1 MAEKE
6 RLTKFTIR
14 QSLKALQERRNF
26 ATLDELA
33 AAVAEDLADE
43 GFLLDV
49 EDQAKI
55 RKIVEDEGYTGR
67 FAIDDWLRRR
77 FKGSRLLPWI
87 SLAAAALLFIIS
99 SVVGAKIEGLVQGP
113 TKAAASSQ
121 VTAVFQA
128 PSTTSEREVPFKL
141 LLSNQGSEPLH
152 DLAVFISGPGP
163 VAEFH
168 VDHLDPKQP
177 KSLEGNFKVKPG
189 ETGTATL
196 VAYVVAPGFSLKS
209 EPVQVALQGAY
220 VADVGGP
227 GREVDGAAPEA
238 NYGEMAAP
246 QAQRRPAG
254 PAAHGKPAPAKGGAS
269 AVALESAAPSL
280 ARESA
285 APQKPAPP
293 QAAPPTDL
301 HPVNSTTEVDLLAA
315 QCAAM
320 PLEAPERAAL
330 KSILQ
335 AYASSG
341 VVEAQQALTKL

>member
-26 ATLDELA
+26 TTLDELA
-33 AAVAEDLADE
+33 AAVEEDLADE

-49 EDQAKI
+49 EDRSKI

-87 SLAAAALLFIIS
+87 SLAVAALLFVIS

-113 TKAAASSQ
+113 TKASATSQ

-128 PSTTSEREVPFKL
+128 PSTTNEREVPFKL
-141 LLSNQGSEPLH
+141 LLSNAGSEPLK

-168 VDHLDPKQP
+168 VDQLEPKQP
-177 KSLEGNFKVKPG
+177 KSLEGNFKIKPG
-189 ETGTATL
+189 ETGTAIL

-209 EPVQVALQGAY
+209 EPVQVALQGQY
-220 VADVGGP
+220 VASNELEDSQAIHEG
-227 GREVDGAAPEA
+227 
-238 NYGEMAAP
+238 MAAP
-246 QAQRRPAG
+246 QAGRRPMRTASKS
-254 PAAHGKPAPAKGGAS
+254 AA
-269 AVALESAAPSL
+269 ALESSATSDAPPSALAPQRPGAAHRPVAAP
-280 ARESA
+280 ET
-285 APQKPAPP
+285 PQTMR
-293 QAAPPTDL
+293 QVD
-301 HPVNSTTEVDLLAA
+301 STTEVDLLAA
-315 QCAAM
+315 QCSAM

-335 AYASSG
+335 AYANSG
-341 VVEAQQALTKL
+341 VTEAQQALTKL